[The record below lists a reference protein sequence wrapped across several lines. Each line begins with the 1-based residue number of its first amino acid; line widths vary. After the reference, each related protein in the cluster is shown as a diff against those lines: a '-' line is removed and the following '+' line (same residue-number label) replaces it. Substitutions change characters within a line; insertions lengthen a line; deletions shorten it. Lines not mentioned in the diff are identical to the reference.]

1 VNETPFF
8 QVDFVGPFAW
18 PDLPDAP
25 SVFQAP
31 EGQAAGVFLYTIPTD
46 QGHIAYS
53 VHETGVSFSESL
65 RRHYSEHRAGWYHL
79 NDPEQF
85 RKGRKV
91 QVWPGLWDF
100 DHRKTKAECKANLAR
115 LTPIIDKLTS
125 TYRFL
130 LAPLTVDT
138 RVRERIKRR
147 LFNTFAYL
155 PGEPGKFPEKGFI
168 LPPARALSETPVR
181 CAITAATVSVVG
193 LPSEFV
199 V

>member
-1 VNETPFF
+1 
-8 QVDFVGPFAW
+8 
-18 PDLPDAP
+18 
-25 SVFQAP
+25 VFDAP
-31 EGQAAGVFLYTIPTD
+31 EGRAKGVLLWTIPTD

-53 VHETGVSFSESL
+53 VHETGTTFSEFL
-65 RRHYSEHRAGWYHL
+65 RDQYREHRAGWYHL

-91 QVWPGLWDF
+91 QIWPGLWDVE
-100 DHRKTKAECKANLAR
+100 HRKTKAECKANLAR
-115 LTPIIDKLTS
+115 LMPIIDELTS

-147 LFNTFAYL
+147 LFNAFAYL
-155 PGEPGKFPEKGFI
+155 RGEPGKFPEKGI
-168 LPPARALSETPVR
+168 KLPDERNRFEAPVR
-181 CAITAATVSVVG
+181 CTVTAATVNVVG
-193 LPSEFV
+193 LPLDFV